1 LLLLEFY
8 GGGRVGLM
16 YEIARVVHENG
27 GEVIAAAEAFIQPE
41 HRAMVLVEKEPASL
55 LDKFD
60 AYVPPDADMARWAL
74 DLTNG

>member
-1 LLLLEFY
+1 L
-8 GGGRVGLM
+8 
-16 YEIARVVHENG
+16 NST
-27 GEVIAAAEAFIQPE
+27 AAAEAFIQPE